1 MKQYTIAELKKEF
14 SRLGYKWLNFH
25 IVGIRSKANAKN
37 KFDDLLGVVD
47 FDKIHWF
54 NATTNAGTHWLE
66 NLLNPKGCA
75 MLVPNQYKET
85 YKIGL
90 HQGKYKA
97 LVQAKVVSVYR
108 DKNKNAISEE
118 GGSVDTGL
126 FGINIHRANPNMV
139 SVLIDKWSA
148 GCQVL
153 SNPKDFD
160 NLITL
165 CEHSGLENFNYTLLN
180 EF

>member
-1 MKQYTIAELKKEF
+1 MKQYTISELKKEF

-37 KFDDLLGVVD
+37 KFDDLVGVVD
-47 FDKIHWF
+47 FNEIHWF
-54 NATTNAGTHWLE
+54 KATTNAGTHWLE

-75 MLVPNQYKET
+75 VLVPNQYVET
-85 YKIGL
+85 YRIGL
-90 HQGKYKA
+90 HQNKYRA
-97 LVQAKVVSVYR
+97 LVQAKPVKVYR
-108 DKNKNAISEE
+108 DKNKNDIAEENGAI
-118 GGSVDTGL
+118 DTGL
-126 FGINIHRANPNMV
+126 FGINIHRANPNMI

-153 SNPKDFD
+153 SSPKDFNKLM
-160 NLITL
+160 NL
-165 CEHSGLENFNYTLLN
+165 CKDSGLVNFNYTLLR